1 MFLCFY
7 VSIFMFSV
15 FSIFLSERLFIFFES
30 FFICLFG
37 CSLVTREQ
45 LLHSGA
51 EEGRLRKTIRLLE
64 DFETLGIDRSVGLV
78 EVPLRDPRPT
88 EGVSQS
94 VRDSRLETR
103 AENLDLV
110 EEVRFVVGVCPDQVR
125 LGVLGMVFPH
135 VFRLLVALDLLRA
148 LESER
153 REDGLLELLG
163 VGHLESVCRL
173 VGLPRVDYRL
183 VNFLLVS
190 GYSWLSN
197 DA

>member
-1 MFLCFY
+1 M
-7 VSIFMFSV
+7 SV
-15 FSIFLSERLFIFFES
+15 LRVHWL
-30 FFICLFG
+30 L
-37 CSLVTREQ
+37 EQ

-64 DFETLGIDRSVGLV
+64 DFETLGINRSVDLV

-135 VFRLLVALDLLRA
+135 VFRLLVAPDLLRA

-153 REDGLLELLG
+153 REDGLLDLLG

>member
-1 MFLCFY
+1 M
-7 VSIFMFSV
+7 SV
-15 FSIFLSERLFIFFES
+15 LSVHWL
-30 FFICLFG
+30 L
-37 CSLVTREQ
+37 EQ

-94 VRDSRLETR
+94 IGLGLV
-103 AENLDLV
+103 ENLDLV
-110 EEVRFVVGVCPDQVR
+110 EEIRFVVGVCPDQVR

-135 VFRLLVALDLLRA
+135 VFRLLVAPDLLRA
-148 LESER
+148 LEPEGC
-153 REDGLLELLG
+153 EDGLLDLLG
-163 VGHLESVCRL
+163 VGHLESACRL